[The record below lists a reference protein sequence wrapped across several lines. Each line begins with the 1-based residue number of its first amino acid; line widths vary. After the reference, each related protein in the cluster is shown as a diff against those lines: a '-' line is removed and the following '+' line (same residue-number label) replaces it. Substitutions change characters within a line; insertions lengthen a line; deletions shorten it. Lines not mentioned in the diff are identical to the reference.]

1 MKKNIFYKS
10 LFASFLILS
19 FVTTACSN
27 IFSEKS
33 KAANGKAKI
42 SLSIN
47 TIGAGK
53 LSRSVL
59 PLVDEEELSNIVLRG
74 SLDGG
79 TEEPLQSWDS
89 YSDMKEAQLTI
100 QPGSWNFTLSAQM
113 NGCTFFGTASK
124 SFNSGDDETLSFE
137 LSPAST
143 VTYGGIDVTL
153 KYSGNAASVEANLYQ
168 LDGSLVQGPLV
179 LTPEASG
186 SDMSVRFFKD
196 ITDASQQVEAGT
208 YRLKIVFYGDSA
220 KTIILTRYSALINV
234 AAGFVSSLEQRI
246 SINQLYSITLELN
259 EGELPAGT
267 VVPENYSVFSEA
279 IILPEPSKEH
289 YVFDGWYTTSD
300 FTGAPITVITG
311 ANKGNI
317 SLFAKWEAETQEV
330 DISVDL
336 DGDLSNITVDISGST
351 GSLTLTAKDALSGNV
366 LGSEYS
372 FVWSVDG
379 TAQSSTTNPLTIN
392 ASTWSVGIYDISL
405 IASKNE
411 GGETKN
417 YSWTGQHVLAS
428 YAVAAGRG
436 CSNITELLSAVEA
449 ASGDFSVV
457 FYTTSVPLTDIES
470 LASAVKAKSS
480 SVKVSIDMS
489 NLTDLTELPYSAFM
503 DCNSLYSVKL
513 PEGITEIASQ
523 TFRLCENLAELTIPS
538 TVTSI
543 TGSAFY
549 RCGSLN
555 KVTLAAGNT
564 AFILESDNALYS
576 ADKSKIVLYCNKTEQ
591 SVFTVPASVTEICD
605 YAFNGAD
612 ISGIEFESSTS
623 LTKIGNTAFDC
634 CDYLVSFEMPD
645 SVTEIGMDVFCGCA
659 ILSSIHFSN
668 NLTTIPTRACSHS
681 ESIVSVEIPEGVT
694 TLGYGIFYGVSRLE
708 TIILPSTLTSIDEDV
723 FQYTSLKNV
732 YFRGTEEQKA
742 ILLSTTNENV
752 KDETIKKDT
761 VTWVCNYTGD

>member
-47 TIGAGK
+47 SIGAGK

-59 PLVDEEELSNIVLRG
+59 PLVDEEELSNITLRG
-74 SLDGG
+74 SLDGSGG

-113 NGCTFFGTASK
+113 NGCTFSGTASK

-153 KYSGNAASVEANLYQ
+153 KYSGNAAYVEANLYQ

-196 ITDASQQVEAGT
+196 ITDSSQQVEAGT

-267 VVPENYSVFSEA
+267 VVPESYSVFSEA
-279 IILPEPSKEH
+279 IILPEPTKEH
-289 YVFDGWYTTSD
+289 YVFAGWYENSEFLD
-300 FTGAPITVITG
+300 SAISVISFAKLKNYT
-311 ANKGNI
+311 
-317 SLFAKWEAETQEV
+317 LYAKWEAETQEV
-330 DISVDL
+330 DISVNL
-336 DGDLSNITVDISGST
+336 DGDLSNITVDISGSAS
-351 GSLTLTAKDALSGNV
+351 SLTLTAKDALYGDV

-392 ASTWSVGIYDISL
+392 ASTWPAGIYDISL
-405 IASKNE
+405 IASKND

-436 CSNITELLSAVEA
+436 CANITELISAVEA

-489 NLTDLTELPYSAFM
+489 NLTDLTELPYSTFM
-503 DCNSLYSVKL
+503 DCNALYAVKL
-513 PEGITEIASQ
+513 PEGITEISSQ

-543 TGSAFY
+543 VGSAFY
-549 RCGSLN
+549 RCGSLTN
-555 KVTLAAGNT
+555 VTLAGGNT
-564 AFILESDNALYS
+564 AFTLENDILYTV
-576 ADKSKIVLYCNKTEQ
+576 DKTKIVLCCNKNL
-591 SVFTVPASVTEICD
+591 SSVTIPSTVEEICD
-605 YAFNGAD
+605 YAFSGANMTEV
-612 ISGIEFESSTS
+612 IFESDLYLQT
-623 LTKIGNTAFDC
+623 IGQEAFDC
-634 CDYLVSFEMPD
+634 CRNLEAMNMPD
-645 SVTEIGMDVFCGCA
+645 SVTTLKYDAFYCCIKMTSLHISTGLTALESSVFSSCDSLTTVTIPEGITEIKSSAFYACGGLE
-659 ILSSIHFSN
+659 IIVLPTS
-668 NLTTIPTRACSHS
+668 LTTI
-681 ESIVSVEIPEGVT
+681 GN
-694 TLGYGIFYGVSRLE
+694 
-708 TIILPSTLTSIDEDV
+708 DV
-723 FQYTSLKNV
+723 FAYCNDLKTVN
-732 YFRGTEEQKA
+732 YRGTSDQKA
-742 ILLSTTNENV
+742 NI
-752 KDETIKKDT
+752 TISDT
-761 VTWVCNYTGD
+761 VITSSDVTWNFGYTGD

>member
-47 TIGAGK
+47 SIGAGK

-74 SLDGG
+74 CLNGG

-89 YSDMKEAQLTI
+89 YSDMKNSQLTI
-100 QPGSWNFTLSAQM
+100 QPGSWDFTLSAQM
-113 NGCTFFGTASK
+113 NGCTFSGTASK
-124 SFNSGDDETLSFE
+124 SFNSGDEETLSFE
-137 LSPAST
+137 LAPAST

-153 KYSGNAASVEANLYQ
+153 KYSGNAAYVEANLTPYANP
-168 LDGSLVQGPLV
+168 DGGTPVQ

-196 ITDASQQVEAGT
+196 ITDFSQQVEAGT

-267 VVPENYSVFSEA
+267 VVPESYSVFSEA
-279 IILPEPSKEH
+279 ITLPEPTKEH
-289 YVFDGWYTTSD
+289 YVFAGWYENSE
-300 FTGAPITVITG
+300 FLGSAISVIPFAKLKNYT
-311 ANKGNI
+311 
-317 SLFAKWEAETQEV
+317 LYAKWEAETQEV
-330 DISVDL
+330 DVSVDL
-336 DGDLSNITVDISGST
+336 EGDLSNITVDISGSAS
-351 GSLTLTAKDALSGNV
+351 SLTLTAKDALYGDV

-392 ASTWSVGIYDISL
+392 ASTWPAGIYDISL
-405 IASKNE
+405 IASKNDA
-411 GGETKN
+411 GETKN

-428 YAVAAGRG
+428 YGVAAGRG
-436 CSNITELLSAVEA
+436 CANITELISAIEA
-449 ASGDFSVV
+449 ASGNFSIV
-457 FYTTSVPLTDIES
+457 FYETSVPLDDIAS
-470 LASAVKAKSS
+470 VASAIKAKSS
-480 SVKVSIDMS
+480 SVKVSLDMS
-489 NLTDLTELPYSAFM
+489 NITGLTELPYSAFM
-503 DCNSLYSVKL
+503 DCNALYSVKL
-513 PEGITEIASQ
+513 PEGITAISTQ

-538 TVTSI
+538 TVSSI

-549 RCGSLN
+549 RCGSIN

-623 LTKIGNTAFDC
+623 LTKIGNTAFDD

-645 SVTEIGMDVFCGCA
+645 SVTEIGMDVFGSCD
-659 ILSSIHFSN
+659 ILSSIRFSN

-681 ESIVSVEIPEGVT
+681 ESIVSVEIPEGIT

-723 FQYTSLKNV
+723 FQYTSLKTV
-732 YFRGTEEQKA
+732 YFRGTEDQKSA
-742 ILLSTTNENV
+742 LISAENENV
-752 KDETIKKDT
+752 KDETIKQT
-761 VTWVCNYTGD
+761 ALTWVCDYTGD